1 MVVLLPAGAGRA
13 GLTPPIRD
21 TAYTRGTRYPCRYRP
36 RGPYWYR
43 AITNWYYGPPRCEIA
58 YMSILCVD
66 IQPTL
71 CLSQHPHW
79 LAEKR
84 QEMTSSYVYVRNNS
98 QTVVPI
104 RSAALRCA

>member
-43 AITNWYYGPPRCEIA
+43 AIRPLVAKLR
-58 YMSILCVD
+58 MSILCVD

>member
-43 AITNWYYGPPRCEIA
+43 AYTDPRC
-58 YMSILCVD
+58 V
-66 IQPTL
+66 TL
-71 CLSQHPHW
+71 RICLSYVSIFNRPFAFLNIHIGS
-79 LAEKR
+79 LKR
-84 QEMTSSYVYVRNNS
+84 DR
-98 QTVVPI
+98 
-104 RSAALRCA
+104 R